1 MSEKDQREEEAVDP
15 DDEAA
20 TSLPERDAMSTI
32 GTSNFPLGPMP
43 PLPAGDAGADPRV
56 RSPISQ
62 RRYPIRRLVPS

>member
-32 GTSNFPLGPMP
+32 GMSNFPLGPMP
-43 PLPAGDAGADPRV
+43 PLPAGDAGADPSGAV
-56 RSPISQ
+56 PDISKEI
-62 RRYPIRRLVPS
+62 PDPKVGS